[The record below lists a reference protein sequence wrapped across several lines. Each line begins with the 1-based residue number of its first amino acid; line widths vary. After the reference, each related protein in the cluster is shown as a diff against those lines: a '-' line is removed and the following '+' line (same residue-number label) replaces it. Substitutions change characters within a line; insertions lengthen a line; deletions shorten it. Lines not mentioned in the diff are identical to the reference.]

1 MQPHSYPLKESI
13 FLTGGTGFFGRS
25 LLRYWIKKEG
35 EGIPIQKIIILSRSP
50 EQFLETYPEFNGH
63 AWLIFHKGDVL
74 IPKSLPQNESFS
86 HIIHAATDS
95 THGLKL
101 DPISRFDQIVT
112 GTRNILDYSVQIG
125 AKRLLLTSSGGVY
138 GEQPLSLGKIS
149 EDYYGM
155 ANPLVSQNTYS
166 VAKRVAEHLCALYS
180 DKFGLETVVARCFA
194 FVGRDLPLDAHFAIG
209 NFIRDALWKDEIVV
223 KGNGLSIRTYLDQE
237 DLAHWLNVLLY
248 NGKPNEAYNVGSDQ
262 EITTK
267 ELAFLIRDLVSPEK
281 KVTVL
286 ENKNY
291 NTRNRYVPDIKKAL
305 NNLKLELNYKLEES
319 IIRVYNIYKKKNM

>member
-1 MQPHSYPLKESI
+1 MISKQNEFVFI
-13 FLTGGTGFFGRS
+13 TGGTGFFGRS

-35 EGIPIQKIIILSRSP
+35 EGVHIPRIIILSRSP
-50 EQFLETYPEFNGH
+50 EQFLETYPEFSGH
-63 AWLIFHKGDVL
+63 AWLRFHKGDVL

-101 DPISRFDQIVT
+101 DPVSRFDQIVT
-112 GTRNILDYSVQIG
+112 GTRNILDYAVQID

-138 GEQPLSLGKIS
+138 GEQPLYMDKIS

-180 DKFGLETVVARCFA
+180 DKFGLEIVVARCFA
-194 FVGRDLPLDAHFAIG
+194 FVGQDLPLEAHFAIG
-209 NFIRDALWKDEIVV
+209 NFIRDALWNDEIVV

-262 EITTK
+262 EISIK

-281 KVTVL
+281 KVRVL
-286 ENKNY
+286 EINNY
-291 NTRNRYVPDIKKAL
+291 NRRNRYVPDIRKAL
-305 NNLKLELNYKLEES
+305 NKLKLGIKYNLEES
-319 IIRVYNIYKKKNM
+319 IIRVSNIYLKKYM